1 MFPHRALTR
10 TKFNG
15 AQLKYESPKSSK
27 SELLWQKLD
36 YKHYCGCN
44 KLGSANYS
52 SQKIT
57 NRNIIFSGS
66 SPITLQIISYF
77 STAVGVQ
84 HLTINPCSM
93 KNALRI
99 LSLITFIALFSTNTQ
114 AAVFA
119 VQESAESELQQQFGT
134 DDLQEFMAMST
145 KEMGKRRGERLT
157 FKERLAVKM
166 VKRQVKKM
174 QRRGEEVSLEAVSQK
189 AATNINIGGFIL
201 GFLLGLIGV
210 LIALLIDKDLVNS
223 ALIGFGIW
231 LVIVLIAVVL

>member
-1 MFPHRALTR
+1 
-10 TKFNG
+10 
-15 AQLKYESPKSSK
+15 
-27 SELLWQKLD
+27 
-36 YKHYCGCN
+36 
-44 KLGSANYS
+44 
-52 SQKIT
+52 
-57 NRNIIFSGS
+57 
-66 SPITLQIISYF
+66 
-77 STAVGVQ
+77 
-84 HLTINPCSM
+84 M